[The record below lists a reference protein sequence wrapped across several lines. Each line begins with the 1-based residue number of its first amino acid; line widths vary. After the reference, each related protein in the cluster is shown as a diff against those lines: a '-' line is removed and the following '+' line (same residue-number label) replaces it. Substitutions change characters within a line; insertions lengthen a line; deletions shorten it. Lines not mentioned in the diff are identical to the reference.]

1 MKVNPKVAVG
11 GAAAVVA
18 LAAAIVKPWEG
29 RENDPYKDIVGVW
42 TVCYGET
49 SGVQMRRYSD
59 AECST
64 MLMQRLAQF
73 DAELGRCIT
82 RPDVPVHVRAAVVS
96 FAYNVGSAAA
106 CKSTLMAK
114 LNAGQWLAACAELD
128 RWVMAGGKRRQ
139 GLANRRAAERRL
151 CEGREVAPAP
161 ALGARG

>member
-1 MKVNPKVAVG
+1 MKVNPRVAIG

-18 LAAAIVKPWEG
+18 LAAPVVMLWEG
-29 RENDPYKDIVGVW
+29 KENDPYRDLVGIT

-59 AECST
+59 DECST

-73 DAELGRCIT
+73 DAELSRCIT
-82 RPDVPVHVRAAVVS
+82 RPDVPVHVRAAVLS
-96 FAYNVGSAAA
+96 WAYNVGTDAA
-106 CKSTLMAK
+106 CRSTLMQR

-128 RWVMAGGKRRQ
+128 RWVMAGGRRVQ
-139 GLANRRAAERRL
+139 GLANRRAAERKL
-151 CEGREVAPAP
+151 CEGREVPAP